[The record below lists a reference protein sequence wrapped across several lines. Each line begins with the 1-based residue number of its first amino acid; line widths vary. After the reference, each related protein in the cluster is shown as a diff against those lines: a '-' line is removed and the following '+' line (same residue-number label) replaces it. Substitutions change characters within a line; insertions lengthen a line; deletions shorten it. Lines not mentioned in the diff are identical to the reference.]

1 MGWVIEICGV
11 HWVSSGK
18 FFYQEL
24 LEVDFSEGVYQVIRG
39 IYSSTSGLNL
49 RELEQDLWANNLAN
63 IDTPGFKK
71 DLLVQET
78 SGFEKELFRF
88 ANGERAYLG
97 KLAFGTSSVVAQIID
112 FSQGTI
118 ETTGNPLDLALD
130 GKGFF
135 VVMTPQGEAYTRA
148 GNFTLSAEGKLV
160 TWEGYPVMGEQGEIV
175 VDNSGDLEINENG
188 EVRVDG
194 NLVNRL
200 QVVDFEDYSVLAKK
214 GQNLFTVEDASIV
227 PRSAQNFKVVQGALE
242 RANLNPVE
250 AMVRMIEVLR
260 EYESIQKTIQSH
272 DEALQK
278 ATNEIA
284 RL

>member
-1 MGWVIEICGV
+1 M
-11 HWVSSGK
+11 
-18 FFYQEL
+18 
-24 LEVDFSEGVYQVIRG
+24 IRG

-88 ANGERAYLG
+88 TNGERTYLG
-97 KLAFGTSSVVAQIID
+97 RLALGTASDIKQTTD
-112 FSQGTI
+112 FSQGVI
-118 ETTGNPLDLALD
+118 ETTNNPLDLALD

-175 VDNSGDLEINENG
+175 VGDSGHLEVNERG
-188 EVRVDG
+188 EIWVDG
-194 NLVNRL
+194 NLVNTLR
-200 QVVDFEDYSVLAKK
+200 VVDFDDYSALAKK
-214 GQNLFTVEDASIV
+214 GQNLFVIEGTGIT
-227 PRSAQNFKVVQGALE
+227 PRPAQNFKIVQGALE
-242 RANLNPVE
+242 RANLDPVE
-250 AMVRMIEVLR
+250 AMVHMIEVLR
-260 EYESIQKTIQSH
+260 KYESVQKTIQSH